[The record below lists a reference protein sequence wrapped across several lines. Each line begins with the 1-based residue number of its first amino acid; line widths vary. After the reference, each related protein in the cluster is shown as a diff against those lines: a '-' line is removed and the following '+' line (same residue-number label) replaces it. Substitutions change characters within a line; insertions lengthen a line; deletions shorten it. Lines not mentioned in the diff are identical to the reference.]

1 MIRGALIALLTLE
14 DDLDTPDPC
23 NPLHRYV
30 TRFRTYW
37 ASANDGADVSH
48 GCAGCGGYR
57 IHGKPEGRACDRHLP
72 PLSSQS
78 RISLFLLAVARST
91 PRRAHSASFASHPKS
106 IHRTPLSGL

>member
-1 MIRGALIALLTLE
+1 VIRVLIAEEMHMIRGALIALLTLE

-30 TRFRTYW
+30 TRFGTCW

-57 IHGKPEGRACDRHLP
+57 VDGKPEGR
-72 PLSSQS
+72 
-78 RISLFLLAVARST
+78 VARSPPPT
-91 PRRAHSASFASHPKS
+91 VVVAISDLTVPAGRGALDIA
-106 IHRTPLSGL
+106 